1 MFFKMDGR
9 LEVGNILSAVVFV
22 VSGDVVFVVV
32 VDFCVVFCWQILL

>member
-22 VSGDVVFVVV
+22 ASGDVVFVV